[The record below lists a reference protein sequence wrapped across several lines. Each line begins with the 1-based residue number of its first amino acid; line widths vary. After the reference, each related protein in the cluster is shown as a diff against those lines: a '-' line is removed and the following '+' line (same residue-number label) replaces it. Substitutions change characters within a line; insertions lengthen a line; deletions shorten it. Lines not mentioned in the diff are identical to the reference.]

1 MFLPRICRKINASSK
16 NLIIRSIKSQI
27 PDEYFDIKK
36 ETNKKL
42 IDLTESE
49 SLLDN
54 IENISSARTVI
65 YLVYLKNSSI

>member
-49 SLLDN
+49 SLLNN

-65 YLVYLKNSSI
+65 YLVYLKNSPI